1 MRGSWAHSSGSLAFF
16 ISSRVTFISGASH
29 GEHVRGRWRC
39 ACRANP
45 NRARAWTRRDRS
57 ELLARRP
64 KAVELRLGPRFQ
76 GVRRS
81 ILCHGRRGGVSSRGG
96 EHARSDGGKNCN
108 FNLVRNLSKRK
119 KMRQKKQKS
128 AKNNSLQKRP
138 STFVRRVLLRA
149 GDALPHATM
158 QMYLTVRMSA
168 PLPPTPTPTPAPSPT
183 PPDLLAALAAT
194 ARLSCNASSTCSMC
208 SSAPMLVPTLLL
220 GPEDVP
226 GTPLC
231 VSRLM
236 CSSHS
241 ARQLFCS
248 FFLSFAAS
256 ARDVSIA
263 RDVESM

>member
-1 MRGSWAHSSGSLAFF
+1 MRAGGSVHARAHAHARAQCAMEARCVPARRGPRGAWGARCALVDGRSAPPRRYQAGRGTRRRRAKGAGMPAPLVRWSGGAHGTAQGKGAASGWVDAWGDAWVVRMRGSWAHSSGSLAFF

-108 FNLVRNLSKRK
+108 L
-119 KMRQKKQKS
+119 
-128 AKNNSLQKRP
+128 
-138 STFVRRVLLRA
+138 
-149 GDALPHATM
+149 
-158 QMYLTVRMSA
+158 
-168 PLPPTPTPTPAPSPT
+168 
-183 PPDLLAALAAT
+183 
-194 ARLSCNASSTCSMC
+194 
-208 SSAPMLVPTLLL
+208 
-220 GPEDVP
+220 
-226 GTPLC
+226 
-231 VSRLM
+231 
-236 CSSHS
+236 
-241 ARQLFCS
+241 
-248 FFLSFAAS
+248 
-256 ARDVSIA
+256 
-263 RDVESM
+263 